1 MRILYKLLALI
12 LIFLTSCQ
20 EETLIKQ
27 TEDLQQRV
35 FTSLDKE
42 ENLAKALDKVSP
54 ISVNGRV
61 ASGLTEFKKDSILK
75 VLQADSV
82 SYIYTL
88 ASNESYSGKAF
99 KNLVIR
105 QVNGGYVGFILEYI
119 PADIRSLFDIEHFTG
134 TIRRYDLGNNLLIEI
149 KLSEGSL
156 LTKTINGRVNACEN
170 AIQLIYEAF
179 DGTRCSNLWE
189 GGSDGCEAYIYITSC
204 GGGGSSGDP
213 NFWTPNNIGEG
224 TYFSGGADT
233 NGSGSGT
240 GNSSIYPETYRVLA
254 TQVPSLSGEAFANYV
269 ALEAWENDQILDGQ
283 LKPCMQTILGSI
295 KNLSNGSVGQI
306 IQKFAGTVP
315 GYNWEVKDGTLTGGI
330 NANTSQLYNSATGT
344 VTTIFDGS
352 KFTNASDLS
361 ITRTILHE
369 SVHAYLVVYF
379 RTDPLAASKSYPQ
392 LLQDYQQLQ
401 DANAAHHIEMT
412 RSFVN
417 DIAVALE
424 EYGISKGYNLSS
436 QFYQDMAWAGITRTS
451 AFQSLS
457 QTDQDRII
465 DTILIELTGNDSQG
479 NSQSQKGTNAG
490 C

>member
-1 MRILYKLLALI
+1 M
-12 LIFLTSCQ
+12 
-20 EETLIKQ
+20 
-27 TEDLQQRV
+27 
-35 FTSLDKE
+35 
-42 ENLAKALDKVSP
+42 
-54 ISVNGRV
+54 
-61 ASGLTEFKKDSILK
+61 
-75 VLQADSV
+75 
-82 SYIYTL
+82 
-88 ASNESYSGKAF
+88 
-99 KNLVIR
+99 
-105 QVNGGYVGFILEYI
+105 
-119 PADIRSLFDIEHFTG
+119 
-134 TIRRYDLGNNLLIEI
+134 
-149 KLSEGSL
+149 
-156 LTKTINGRVNACEN
+156 
-170 AIQLIYEAF
+170 
-179 DGTRCSNLWE
+179 
-189 GGSDGCEAYIYITSC
+189 
-204 GGGGSSGDP
+204 
-213 NFWTPNNIGEG
+213 
-224 TYFSGGADT
+224 
-233 NGSGSGT
+233 
-240 GNSSIYPETYRVLA
+240 
-254 TQVPSLSGEAFANYV
+254 
-269 ALEAWENDQILDGQ
+269 
-283 LKPCMQTILGSI
+283 
-295 KNLSNGSVGQI
+295 
-306 IQKFAGTVP
+306 
-315 GYNWEVKDGTLTGGI
+315 KDGTLTGGI